1 MRPFMADVEAALE
14 AVTIRRRA
22 DQWAWRRLISI
33 NLLGCLATERQ
44 HLNGPRN
51 QLLALADSRP
61 DTASLQMLADRLQVD
76 DAVIH
81 NLSFL
86 PGCAGPHI
94 TLPHPLPMSRGENQF
109 RAVFEQHLVGGSA
122 LI

>member
-1 MRPFMADVEAALE
+1 VEAALE

-51 QLLALADSRP
+51 QLLALAGRCP

-76 DAVIH
+76 DAIVI
-81 NLSFL
+81 L
-86 PGCAGPHI
+86 PG
-94 TLPHPLPMSRGENQF
+94 
-109 RAVFEQHLVGGSA
+109 
-122 LI
+122 